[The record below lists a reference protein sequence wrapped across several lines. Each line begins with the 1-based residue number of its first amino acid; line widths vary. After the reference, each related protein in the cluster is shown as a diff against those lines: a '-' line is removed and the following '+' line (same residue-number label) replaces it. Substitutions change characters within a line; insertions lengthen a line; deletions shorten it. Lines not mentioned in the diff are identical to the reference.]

1 MPQQISTEFFFN
13 WAQER
18 IDEMNATLASLE
30 GKAAEVHA
38 ASHVKADQFISDL
51 RKKRDEFKSTAMKQ
65 AQAGEAAWEAT
76 KARLEPQWKG
86 FEADMTKYF
95 EGLGKDI
102 KQQQAVFQSQVTA
115 QMKAWRKS
123 ADKMQ
128 AAAAQFAAERRKD
141 IDAAVSR
148 MKAEATEAEK
158 KLQKLA
164 TAPTEPWSA
173 LNAALNETRAAF
185 DRANQAVRDAFKR
198 ATAS

>member
-1 MPQQISTEFFFN
+1 
-13 WAQER
+13 
-18 IDEMNATLASLE
+18 
-30 GKAAEVHA
+30 
-38 ASHVKADQFISDL
+38 
-51 RKKRDEFKSTAMKQ
+51 KQ

-115 QMKAWRKS
+115 QMKAWRES
-123 ADKMQ
+123 ADKVQ